1 MLGSCSLMSNAQ
13 SFDPSNVPPL
23 PDYSRPDAWLAFP
36 GRPGLEHAA
45 PTGEAPVNDHLAR
58 VDVFFIHPT
67 TVMGGGIT
75 NARYDAV
82 APFNAAVLVQQVS
95 VFNSCCRLFAP
106 QYRQATLRALN
117 DDQAVELAY
126 SDVLRAFRY
135 YIAHENHGRP
145 FIIASHSQGTTHA
158 VRLLQE
164 AILGTPLQSR
174 MVAAYL
180 IGGYVPDNF
189 GDLGLPTCDS
199 ATQTGC
205 VLSYNTSQTGR
216 SGARFLID
224 SKTYWWR
231 GENTPRAQQPA
242 ICVNPLTW
250 NESGSAPA
258 AANPGSLPLLR
269 RPVEQKPGPLDLAA
283 NLTGAVCRNGL
294 LEVDIPASSPPGFH
308 DRLSVLTG
316 SYHLNDYGIFY
327 ESLRRNARQRADA
340 WLASRH
346 KP

>member
-1 MLGSCSLMSNAQ
+1 MPFVRVQRAVVLAIVFMLGSCSLMSNAQ

-164 AILGTPLQSR
+164 AIRHAFAKQNGGSVSDRRIRSR
-174 MVAAYL
+174 
-180 IGGYVPDNF
+180 
-189 GDLGLPTCDS
+189 
-199 ATQTGC
+199 Q
-205 VLSYNTSQTGR
+205 
-216 SGARFLID
+216 
-224 SKTYWWR
+224 
-231 GENTPRAQQPA
+231 
-242 ICVNPLTW
+242 
-250 NESGSAPA
+250 
-258 AANPGSLPLLR
+258 LR
-269 RPVEQKPGPLDLAA
+269 RPGLADL
-283 NLTGAVCRNGL
+283 R
-294 LEVDIPASSPPGFH
+294 
-308 DRLSVLTG
+308 
-316 SYHLNDYGIFY
+316 
-327 ESLRRNARQRADA
+327 
-340 WLASRH
+340 
-346 KP
+346 